1 MSARPQLRRAHAAR
15 VLVSASRR
23 NDLLPLDATLKE
35 EREIKTK
42 VRDREDALASTPDAC
57 AAQNFRCND
66 Q

>member
-1 MSARPQLRRAHAAR
+1 
-15 VLVSASRR
+15 VLVSAFRR

-57 AAQNFRCND
+57 AA
-66 Q
+66 